1 MSTPRMRRRRPEY
14 QLNNNTI
21 EENVDVKVV
30 HVPTDHILHGQYY
43 MVAKTTVS
51 HHQYRTRVKQ
61 FTVNGAE

>member
-30 HVPTDHILHGQYY
+30 HVPTDHDITWSILHG
-43 MVAKTTVS
+43 
-51 HHQYRTRVKQ
+51 HQ
-61 FTVNGAE
+61 NNS